1 MKSLLLICF
10 ASISLIVT
18 AQDPVTVSHENPI
31 LKADELIDNY
41 QFEQALRYLSNP
53 EDSANLKVIARRG
66 HCFFR
71 LGNYGN
77 AIFEYQR
84 ILRIDST
91 NRSALFQLA
100 QLYTR
105 NAQHAMASNCFEKL
119 IASDSTNS
127 FYHKQYGTLASQS
140 GDLLT
145 AMFEFKQA
153 VRYNPRDVE
162 GYILL
167 GNNLLEL
174 EQYEEADSI
183 MTEALT
189 RIKSPQLRL
198 LLAKAQLEEGKYDL
212 CVETTLSLMKK
223 DTIPAYARLL
233 GVSYFEMEKYEETLP
248 WMDYLIG
255 NGMTAEWVYYF
266 KGVSYRELDQPDSAI
281 QYLNLA
287 IEKGISENIH
297 SYYSQLASTY
307 EEKKDFKNAIKYYKA
322 AYDESK
328 VDILL
333 YHIARNYDVFYKDK
347 QQAITYYKRY
357 LNSEDT
363 IKVARDYTRYRLEEL
378 EVLR

>member
-1 MKSLLLICF
+1 MKNLLALLCACLSL
-10 ASISLIVT
+10 AVA
-18 AQDPVTVSHENPI
+18 AQDKITFSEENPI
-31 LKADELIDNY
+31 SKADALIDNY
-41 QFEQALRYLSNP
+41 QFEQALRFLNNP
-53 EDSANLKVIARRG
+53 EDSTNLKVISRRG

-84 ILRIDST
+84 ILSIDST

-100 QLYTR
+100 QLYAR
-105 NAQHAMASNCFEKL
+105 NAQHELASQCFEKL

-127 FYHKQYGTLASQS
+127 FYHKQYGTFASQS
-140 GDLLT
+140 GDPLT
-145 AMFEFKQA
+145 AMLEFKEA

-162 GYILL
+162 AYILL

-174 EQYEEADSI
+174 EQYEEADSL

-189 RIKSPQLRL
+189 KIKSPQLRL

-233 GVSYFEMEKYEETLP
+233 GVSYFEMEKYEEVIP
-248 WMDYLIG
+248 WMDYLVK
-255 NGMTAEWVYYF
+255 NGVNAEWVYYF
-266 KGVSYRELDQPDSAI
+266 IGVSYREMNQPDSAI

-307 EEKKDFKNAIKYYKA
+307 EDKKDFKNAIKYYKA

-347 QQAITYYKRY
+347 QQAINYYKRY
-357 LNSEDT
+357 LNSDDT